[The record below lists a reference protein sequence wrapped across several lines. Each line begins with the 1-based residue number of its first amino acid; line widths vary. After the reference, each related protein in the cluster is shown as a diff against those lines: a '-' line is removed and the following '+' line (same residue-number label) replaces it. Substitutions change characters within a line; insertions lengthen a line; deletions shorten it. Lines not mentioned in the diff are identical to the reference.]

1 MDTKFKK
8 LAFAGAI
15 TGMISLSG
23 CGGGG
28 GGTTATPVGTTLSGT
43 VAGGAAVIG
52 TVIVTDSKGATKET
66 NIEADG
72 HYVVDVNGM
81 TGPFVLKAAGTVGN
95 SSVTYYSAALAADVG
110 HTISI
115 TPFTNLMVSNIAAQ
129 LAETYFSDPANIAK
143 IGTTITAT
151 NLAAAQT
158 EMHAKLLPVLNALGI
173 DAGID
178 LLRTSFATDHSGLD
192 AAMDLVKVEVDPVTN
207 IATLK
212 NAITQATL
220 GTDDLKTTD
229 STPIASTGITTT
241 AVTTLQ
247 AVVTKLNG
255 FAALFATSLPSQAQM
270 EASGV
275 FDTTSTFM
283 MDGKSFAQFAT
294 EMSTDSTAIGMTF
307 SNVAVT
313 LDSTGNAGT
322 LTFLITFKGGAPAQ
336 MQELAMVK
344 ATDGSWKI
352 TGDGHI
358 AEAHLEAQ
366 AQLNQW
372 KSYNTSGT
380 LTGSGS
386 DMQNGLHIQLDP
398 FAYNSDS
405 SHTPV
410 ASALVTGPGLGT
422 AGITMVPSTHNTW
435 FMVQGMSDGD
445 NQVRECGSSA
455 PNGGSPLTTQCITI
469 AQAVDNSQYTVV
481 LKDSSGNSLNGAG
494 YTLTL
499 AKQPYA
505 TSVLT
510 AATATY
516 FPTLG
521 PVTIGGV
528 EVTSLAQ
535 LVPSASLVF
544 NWTMPTGIAAKDLQV
559 WANMTTGDS
568 FFGVNK
574 DLAATDTS
582 KMIGLPA
589 TLPTGTANSWG
600 VWLNGEDVYGRR
612 LAINKSVSVN

>member
-1 MDTKFKK
+1 MNMNTKFKK

-15 TGMISLSG
+15 AGMISLSG

-28 GGTTATPVGTTLSGT
+28 ETTAVPVDTTLSGT

-66 NIEADG
+66 TIEANG
-72 HYVVDVNGM
+72 HYVVDVTGM

-129 LAETYFSDPANIAK
+129 LAETYFSGTPAELAAK
-143 IGTTITAT
+143 IGAKITAT

-173 DAGID
+173 DVGID
-178 LLRTSFATDHSGLD
+178 LLRTSFAADHSGLD
-192 AAMDLVKVEVDPVTN
+192 AAMDLVKIEVDPTTN
-207 IATLK
+207 LATLK
-212 NAITQATL
+212 NAMTQQIL
-220 GTDDLKTTD
+220 GTDDLTTTD
-229 STPIASTGITTT
+229 STPMASTGITTDT
-241 AVTTLQ
+241 ATTLQ
-247 AVVTKLNG
+247 AVVTKLNS

-275 FDTTSTFM
+275 FDATSNFM
-283 MDGKSFAQFAT
+283 MGGKSFAQFAT

-336 MQELAMVK
+336 MQELVMVK
-344 ATDGSWKI
+344 ANNVWKI

-358 AEAHLEAQ
+358 AEVKVEAQ
-366 AQLNQW
+366 AQRNEW
-372 KSYNTSGT
+372 KNYNTSGT

-386 DMQNGLHIQLDP
+386 DIQNGLHIQLDP
-398 FAYNSDS
+398 FAYNNDS

-422 AGITMVPSTHNTW
+422 GITMVPSTHNTW
-435 FMVQGMSDGD
+435 FMVQGMNDGD
-445 NQVRECGSSA
+445 NQVRECGS
-455 PNGGSPLTTQCITI
+455 PLTTQCVTI

-481 LKDSSGNSLNGAG
+481 LKDGSGNSLNGAG

-510 AATATY
+510 AAPATY
-516 FPTLG
+516 FPALG

-544 NWTMPTGIAAKDLQV
+544 NWTMPTGIAAKYLEV
-559 WANMTTGDS
+559 WANMMAGDS
-568 FFGVNK
+568 FFRVAK
-574 DLAATDTS
+574 DLAAADTS
-582 KMIGLPA
+582 KMLGLPA
-589 TLPTGTANSWG
+589 TFPAGTANSWG

-612 LAINKSVSVN
+612 LAVLKSVSVN